1 MCTVVSK
8 YSKNFLTFSAQNAV
22 TLRRFFC
29 LSNTF
34 QSERAI
40 ARQAVVSL
48 SVQICVSA
56 FSVGIRRLRSLCES
70 KQKIDV

>member
-1 MCTVVSK
+1 MCAVVSK

-22 TLRRFFC
+22 TLRRFFVC
-29 LSNTF
+29 E
-34 QSERAI
+34 SERVI